1 MTHISQF
8 LGEEADLGP
17 EKRIAILSAPLASS
31 VSWLGGTEL
40 GPRAIIDASPAL
52 EVFDDELLSETVRL
66 GIATRPG
73 PDFTAIAAAEA
84 CKQIQAAV
92 AAELAGG
99 MFPVLLGGEH
109 TVTVPAVK
117 ACLAQYPDL
126 HVVQID
132 AHLDL
137 RQEYE
142 GNENSHACVMRRLDD
157 LGIPFTQVGIRS
169 FSKEEYELVQA
180 RGLRPFFMQRI
191 RAEQDWIAQVCAG
204 IKGPVY
210 LTCDVDGLDPTIMPA
225 TGTPEPDGLTWR
237 ETIDLL
243 RKLAANHRIVG
254 MDFVE
259 FSPHPG
265 AEHAAF
271 TVAKLIY
278 RTLGYIFRRGLSDAL
293 ECGCG
298 NNKARAED

>member
-1 MTHISQF
+1 MTHITQF

-40 GPRAIIDASPAL
+40 GPQAIIDASPAL
-52 EVFDDELLSETVRL
+52 EVFDDELLAETVRF
-66 GIATRPG
+66 GIATRLV
-73 PDFTAIAAAEA
+73 PDFTGLATAEA
-84 CKQIQAAV
+84 CRQIRDGV
-92 AAELAGG
+92 AAELVRG

-109 TVTVPAVK
+109 TVTVPAVQ

-142 GNENSHACVMRRLDD
+142 GNENSHACVMRRLADM
-157 LGIPFTQVGIRS
+157 GVPFTQIGIRS

-180 RGLRPFFMQRI
+180 KGWQPFYMHRI
-191 RAEQDWIAQVCAG
+191 RSEADWIAQVCAG

-210 LTCDVDGLDPTIMPA
+210 FTCDVDGLDPAIIPA

-243 RKLAANHRIVG
+243 RALAAHHRIVG

-259 FSPHPG
+259 FSPRPG

-278 RTLGYIFRRGLSDAL
+278 RTLGYVFR
-293 ECGCG
+293 
-298 NNKARAED
+298 

>member
-1 MTHISQF
+1 MTNISQF

-17 EKRIAILSAPLASS
+17 EKRIAVLSAPLASS

-40 GPRAIIDASPAL
+40 GPQAIIDASPAL
-52 EVFDDELLSETVRL
+52 EVFDDELLLETVRF
-66 GIATRPG
+66 GIATRPV
-73 PDFTAIAAAEA
+73 PDFRDLTTDAA
-84 CKQIQAAV
+84 CRQIQDAV
-92 AAELAGG
+92 SAELAAN

-109 TVTVPAVK
+109 TVTVPAVQ

-137 RQEYE
+137 RDQYE
-142 GNENSHACVMRRLDD
+142 DNPNSHACVMRRLDD

-169 FSKEEYELVQA
+169 FSREEYELVQSK
-180 RGLRPFFMQRI
+180 GWKPFFMQRI
-191 RAEQDWIAQVCAG
+191 RAEADWIEQVCQG

-210 LTCDVDGLDPTIMPA
+210 FTCDVDGLDPSIMPA
-225 TGTPEPDGLTWR
+225 TGTPEPDGLIWR

-243 RKLAANHRIVG
+243 REIAGRHRIVG

-259 FSPHPG
+259 FSPRPG

-271 TVAKLIY
+271 AVAKLIY
-278 RTLGYIFRRGLSDAL
+278 RTLGYIFRRGATGKRLNAGD
-293 ECGCG
+293 EE
-298 NNKARAED
+298 N

>member
-17 EKRIAILSAPLASS
+17 PKRIAILSAPLASS

-52 EVFDDELLSETVRL
+52 EVFDDELLSETVRF
-66 GIATRPG
+66 GIATRPAAN
-73 PDFTAIAAAEA
+73 FTAITAAEA
-84 CKQIQAAV
+84 CRQIEAAV
-92 AAELAGG
+92 AEELAGG

-109 TVTVPAVK
+109 TVTVPAVQ
-117 ACLAQYPDL
+117 ACLAKYPDL

-137 RQEYE
+137 RDQYDD
-142 GNENSHACVMRRLDD
+142 NPNSHACVMRRLDD

-180 RGLRPFFMQRI
+180 KGWQPFFMHRI
-191 RAEQDWIAQVCAG
+191 HAEADWIEQVCAG

-210 LTCDVDGLDPTIMPA
+210 LTCDVDGLDPAIMPA

-237 ETIDLL
+237 ETIGLL
-243 RKLAANHRIVG
+243 REIARNHRIVG

-259 FSPHPG
+259 FSPRPG

-278 RTLGYIFRRGLSDAL
+278 RTLGYIFQQKAL
-293 ECGCG
+293 
-298 NNKARAED
+298 

>member
-40 GPRAIIDASPAL
+40 GPQAIIDASPAL
-52 EVFDDELLSETVRL
+52 EGFDDELLAETGRL
-66 GIATRPG
+66 GIATRPV
-73 PDFTAIAAAEA
+73 PDFTGLAAAEA
-84 CKQIQAAV
+84 CRRIQAGG

-137 RQEYE
+137 RDQYDD
-142 GNENSHACVMRRLDD
+142 NPNSHACVMRRLDE
-157 LGIPFTQVGIRS
+157 LGVPFTQVGIRS

-180 RGLRPFFMQRI
+180 KGGQPFFMHRI
-191 RAEQDWIAQVCAG
+191 HAEADWIEQVCAE

-210 LTCDVDGLDPTIMPA
+210 FTCDVDGLDPAIMPA

-237 ETIDLL
+237 QTIGLL
-243 RKLAANHRIVG
+243 RALAAKHRIVG
-254 MDFVE
+254 IDFVE
-259 FSPHPG
+259 FSPRPG

-278 RTLGYIFRRGLSDAL
+278 RALGYVFR
-293 ECGCG
+293 
-298 NNKARAED
+298 

>member
-1 MTHISQF
+1 MTHIPQF

-17 EKRIAILSAPLASS
+17 EKRIVILSAPLASS

-40 GPRAIIDASPAL
+40 GPQAIIDASPAL
-52 EVFDDELLSETVRL
+52 EVFDDELLAETVRL
-66 GIATRPG
+66 GIATRPV
-73 PDFTAIAAAEA
+73 PDYTGLAAAAA
-84 CKQIQAAV
+84 CKQIQDGV
-92 AAELAGG
+92 AAELAEG

-137 RQEYE
+137 RDQYE
-142 GNENSHACVMRRLDD
+142 GNPDSHACVMRRLAD
-157 LGIPFTQVGIRS
+157 LGVPFTQVGIRS

-180 RGLRPFFMQRI
+180 QGWRPFFMSRI
-191 RAEQDWIAQVCAG
+191 HAEPDWIEQVCVG

-210 LTCDVDGLDPTIMPA
+210 FTCDVDGLDPAIMPA

-237 ETIDLL
+237 ETIGLL
-243 RKLAANHRIVG
+243 RALASSHRIVG

-259 FSPHPG
+259 FSPRPG

-278 RTLGYIFRRGLSDAL
+278 RTLGYIFQRNTG
-293 ECGCG
+293 
-298 NNKARAED
+298 ARK

>member
-1 MTHISQF
+1 MTHSSRF

-17 EKRIAILSAPLASS
+17 EKRITILSAPLASS

-66 GIATRPG
+66 GIATRPV
-73 PDFTAIAAAEA
+73 PDFTTITATEA
-84 CKQIQAAV
+84 CRQIEAAV
-92 AAELAGG
+92 AEELAGG

-109 TVTVPAVK
+109 TVTVPAVQ
-117 ACLAQYPDL
+117 ACLARYPDL

-137 RQEYE
+137 RDQYDD
-142 GNENSHACVMRRLDD
+142 NPNSHACVMRRLAD
-157 LGIPFTQVGIRS
+157 LGIPFTQIGIRS
-169 FSKEEYELVQA
+169 FSREEYELVQA
-180 RGLRPFFMQRI
+180 KGWRPFFMHRI
-191 RAEQDWIAQVCAG
+191 HAEADWVEQVCAG

-210 LTCDVDGLDPTIMPA
+210 FTCDVDGLDPAIMPA

-237 ETIDLL
+237 ETIGLL
-243 RKLAANHRIVG
+243 RGIARHHRIVG

-259 FSPHPG
+259 FSPRPG

-278 RTLGYIFRRGLSDAL
+278 RTLGYIFQ
-293 ECGCG
+293 EH
-298 NNKARAED
+298 KAVRK

>member
-1 MTHISQF
+1 MPRISQF

-17 EKRIAILSAPLASS
+17 EKRITILSAPLASS

-40 GPRAIIDASPAL
+40 GPQAIIDASPAL
-52 EVFDDELLSETVRL
+52 EVFDDELLAETVLL
-66 GIATRPG
+66 GIETRPI
-73 PDFTAIAAAEA
+73 PDFTALTPAEA
-84 CKQIQAAV
+84 CQQIEAAM
-92 AAELAGG
+92 ARELARGR
-99 MFPVLLGGEH
+99 FPVLLGGEH

-117 ACLAQYPDL
+117 ACRAQYPDL

-169 FSKEEYELVQA
+169 FSKEEYELIQA
-180 RGLRPFFMQRI
+180 RGWHPFFMQRI
-191 RAEQDWIAQVCAG
+191 RAEHDWIEQVCGG
-204 IKGPVY
+204 IKEPVY
-210 LTCDVDGLDPTIMPA
+210 LTCDVDGLDPAIMPA

-237 ETIDLL
+237 ETIGLL
-243 RKLAANHRIVG
+243 RALAAKHRIVG

-259 FSPHPG
+259 FSPRPG

-278 RTLGYIFRRGLSDAL
+278 RTLGYVFQQ
-293 ECGCG
+293 
-298 NNKARAED
+298 KAP

>member
-1 MTHISQF
+1 MTHVSQF

-40 GPRAIIDASPAL
+40 GPQAIIDASPAL
-52 EVFDDELLSETVRL
+52 EVFDDELLAETVRL
-66 GIATRPG
+66 GIATRPV
-73 PDFTAIAAAEA
+73 PDFTGLATAEA
-84 CKQIQAAV
+84 CRQIENAV
-92 AAELAGG
+92 RAELNRG

-137 RQEYE
+137 RDQYE
-142 GNENSHACVMRRLDD
+142 DNPNSHACVMRRLDEM
-157 LGIPFTQVGIRS
+157 GVPFTQVGIRS

-180 RGLRPFFMQRI
+180 KGWRPFFMHRI
-191 RAEQDWIAQVCAG
+191 HAEPDWIEQVCAG

-210 LTCDVDGLDPTIMPA
+210 FTCDVDGLDPAIIPA
-225 TGTPEPDGLTWR
+225 TGTPEPDGMTWR
-237 ETIDLL
+237 ETIALL
-243 RKLAANHRIVG
+243 RALAARHRIVG

-259 FSPHPG
+259 FSPRPG

-278 RTLGYIFRRGLSDAL
+278 RTLGYIFR
-293 ECGCG
+293 
-298 NNKARAED
+298 

>member
-1 MTHISQF
+1 MTHIAQF

-17 EKRIAILSAPLASS
+17 EKRIAVLSAPLASS

-40 GPRAIIDASPAL
+40 GPQAIIDASPAL

-66 GIATRPG
+66 GIATRPV
-73 PDFTAIAAAEA
+73 PDFKGLATAEA
-84 CKQIQAAV
+84 CRQIQAAV

-109 TVTVPAVK
+109 TVTVLAVK

-132 AHLDL
+132 AHLDM
-137 RQEYE
+137 RDQYE
-142 GNENSHACVMRRLDD
+142 DNPDSHACVMRRLAD
-157 LGIPFTQVGIRS
+157 LGIPFTQIGIRS
-169 FSKEEYELVQA
+169 FSREEYELVQA
-180 RGLRPFFMQRI
+180 KGWRPFFMHRI
-191 RAEQDWIAQVCAG
+191 RTEADWIAQICAG

-210 LTCDVDGLDPTIMPA
+210 LTCDVDGLDPAIMPA

-237 ETIDLL
+237 ETIGLL
-243 RKLAANHRIVG
+243 RELAARHRLVG

-265 AEHAAF
+265 GEHAAF

-278 RTLGYIFRRGLSDAL
+278 RTLGYIFQ
-293 ECGCG
+293 G
-298 NNKARAED
+298 NTAVRK

>member
-31 VSWLGGTEL
+31 VSWLGGTER
-40 GPRAIIDASPAL
+40 GPQAIIDASPAL
-52 EVFDDELLSETVRL
+52 EVFDDELLAETVRL
-66 GIATRPG
+66 GIATRPV
-73 PDFTAIAAAEA
+73 PEFTSLATAEA
-84 CKQIQAAV
+84 CRQIENAV
-92 AAELAGG
+92 AEELAGG
-99 MFPVLLGGEH
+99 FFPVLLGGEH

-117 ACLAQYPDL
+117 ACLAKYPDL

-137 RQEYE
+137 RDRYDD
-142 GNENSHACVMRRLDD
+142 NPDSHACVMRRLDD
-157 LGIPFTQVGIRS
+157 LGVPFTQVGIRS
-169 FSKEEYELVQA
+169 FSREEYELVRAKGWQ
-180 RGLRPFFMQRI
+180 PFFMHRI
-191 RAEQDWIAQVCAG
+191 HAEPDWIEQVCAG

-210 LTCDVDGLDPTIMPA
+210 LTCDVDGLDPAIMPA
-225 TGTPEPDGLTWR
+225 TGTPEPGGLTWR
-237 ETIDLL
+237 QTIGLL
-243 RKLAANHRIVG
+243 RELAAKHRIVG

-259 FSPHPG
+259 FSPRPG

-278 RTLGYIFRRGLSDAL
+278 RTLGYVFR
-293 ECGCG
+293 
-298 NNKARAED
+298 

>member
-1 MTHISQF
+1 MTHILQF
-8 LGEEADLGP
+8 LGEEAELGP
-17 EKRIAILSAPLASS
+17 EKRITILSAPLASS

-40 GPRAIIDASPAL
+40 GPQAIIDASPAL

-66 GIATRPG
+66 GIATRPA
-73 PDFTAIAAAEA
+73 PNFTAITAAEA
-84 CKQIQAAV
+84 CRQIEKAV
-92 AAELAGG
+92 AEELAGG
-99 MFPVLLGGEH
+99 RFPVLLGGEH
-109 TVTVPAVK
+109 TVTVPAVQ

-169 FSKEEYELVQA
+169 FSKKEYELIQA
-180 RGLRPFFMQRI
+180 KGWRPFFMHRI
-191 RAEQDWIAQVCAG
+191 RAEHDWIAQVCAG

-210 LTCDVDGLDPTIMPA
+210 LTCDVDGLDPAIMPA
-225 TGTPEPDGLTWR
+225 TGTPEPDGLTWQ
-237 ETIDLL
+237 ETIGLL
-243 RKLAANHRIVG
+243 RELARNHRIVG

-259 FSPHPG
+259 FSPRPG

-278 RTLGYIFRRGLSDAL
+278 RALGYVFQQ
-293 ECGCG
+293 
-298 NNKARAED
+298 KAP

>member
-1 MTHISQF
+1 MTHIAQF

-66 GIATRPG
+66 GIATRPE
-73 PDFTAIAAAEA
+73 PDFTGLAPAAA
-84 CKQIQAAV
+84 CRQIQDGV
-92 AAELAGG
+92 AAELAKG

-109 TVTVPAVK
+109 TVTVPAVQ
-117 ACLAQYPDL
+117 ACLAKYPDL

-157 LGIPFTQVGIRS
+157 LGIPFTQIGIRS

-180 RGLRPFFMQRI
+180 KGWQPFYMQRI
-191 RAEQDWIAQVCAG
+191 RNEADWIAQVCAG

-210 LTCDVDGLDPTIMPA
+210 FTCDVDGLDPAIMPA
-225 TGTPEPDGLTWR
+225 TGTPEPDGLTWQ
-237 ETIDLL
+237 ETINLL
-243 RKLAANHRIVG
+243 RALAAKHRLVG
-254 MDFVE
+254 MDCVE
-259 FSPHPG
+259 FAPRPG

-278 RTLGYIFRRGLSDAL
+278 RTLGYVFR
-293 ECGCG
+293 
-298 NNKARAED
+298 

>member
-1 MTHISQF
+1 MTHITQF

-52 EVFDDELLSETVRL
+52 EVFDDELLVETVRL
-66 GIATRPG
+66 GIATRPV
-73 PDFTAIAAAEA
+73 PDFTGLAPAAA
-84 CKQIQAAV
+84 CRQIQDSV

-137 RQEYE
+137 REQYDD
-142 GNENSHACVMRRLDD
+142 NPDSHACVMRRLDD
-157 LGIPFTQVGIRS
+157 MGVPFTQIGIRS

-180 RGLRPFFMQRI
+180 KGWQPFFMQRI
-191 RAEQDWIAQVCAG
+191 RTEPDWIAQVCAE
-204 IKGPVY
+204 IKGPIY
-210 LTCDVDGLDPTIMPA
+210 FTCDVDGLDPAIIPA

-243 RKLAANHRIVG
+243 RALAAHHRIVG

-259 FSPHPG
+259 FSPQPG

-278 RTLGYIFRRGLSDAL
+278 RTLGYVFR
-293 ECGCG
+293 
-298 NNKARAED
+298 

>member
-1 MTHISQF
+1 MTHVSQF

-40 GPRAIIDASPAL
+40 GPQAIIDASPAL
-52 EVFDDELLSETVRL
+52 EVFDDELLAETVRL
-66 GIATRPG
+66 GIATRPV
-73 PDFTAIAAAEA
+73 PDFTGLATTEA
-84 CKQIQAAV
+84 CRQIENAV
-92 AAELAGG
+92 RAELNRG

-117 ACLAQYPDL
+117 ACLAQYPGL

-137 RQEYE
+137 RDQYE
-142 GNENSHACVMRRLDD
+142 DNPNSHACVMRRLDEM
-157 LGIPFTQVGIRS
+157 GVPFTQVGIRS

-180 RGLRPFFMQRI
+180 KGWQPFFMHRL
-191 RAEQDWIAQVCAG
+191 RAEPDWIEQVCAG

-210 LTCDVDGLDPTIMPA
+210 FTCDVDGLDPAIIPA
-225 TGTPEPDGLTWR
+225 TGTPEPDGMTWR
-237 ETIDLL
+237 ETIALL
-243 RKLAANHRIVG
+243 RALAARHRIVG

-259 FSPHPG
+259 FSPRPG

-278 RTLGYIFRRGLSDAL
+278 RTLGYIFR
-293 ECGCG
+293 
-298 NNKARAED
+298 

>member
-8 LGEEADLGP
+8 LGEEAELGP

-40 GPRAIIDASPAL
+40 GPQAIIDASPAL

-66 GIATRPG
+66 GIATRPV
-73 PDFTAIAAAEA
+73 PDFTTITAAQT
-84 CKQIQAAV
+84 CRQIQAAV

-109 TVTVPAVK
+109 TITVPAVQ
-117 ACLAQYPDL
+117 ACLAKYPNL

-137 RQEYE
+137 RQEYD

-157 LGIPFTQVGIRS
+157 LGIPFTQIGIRS
-169 FSKEEYELVQA
+169 FSKEEYELVQR

-191 RAEQDWIAQVCAG
+191 RAEADWIAQVCAG

-210 LTCDVDGLDPTIMPA
+210 LTCDVDGLDPAIMPA

-237 ETIDLL
+237 ETIELL
-243 RKLAANHRIVG
+243 RELAAKHRIVG

-259 FSPHPG
+259 LAPRPG

-271 TVAKLIY
+271 LAAKLIY
-278 RTLGYIFRRGLSDAL
+278 RTLGYIFR
-293 ECGCG
+293 
-298 NNKARAED
+298 

>member
-1 MTHISQF
+1 MTQILQF

-40 GPRAIIDASPAL
+40 GPQAIIDASPAL

-66 GIATRPG
+66 GIATRPV
-73 PDFTAIAAAEA
+73 PDFAGLATDAACHHIQNGVAE
-84 CKQIQAAV
+84 
-92 AAELAGG
+92 ELAGG

-117 ACLAQYPDL
+117 ACLAHYPDL

-137 RQEYE
+137 RDQYE
-142 GNENSHACVMRRLDD
+142 DNPDSHACVMRRLDE
-157 LGIPFTQVGIRS
+157 LGVPFTQIGIRS
-169 FSKEEYELVQA
+169 FSKEEYEIVHA
-180 RGLRPFFMQRI
+180 KGWRPFFMHRI
-191 RAEQDWIAQVCAG
+191 HAEVDWIEQVCAG

-210 LTCDVDGLDPTIMPA
+210 LTCDVDGLDPAIMPA
-225 TGTPEPDGLTWR
+225 TGTPEPDGLTWCQ
-237 ETIDLL
+237 TIGLL
-243 RKLAANHRIVG
+243 RELARRHRIVG

-259 FSPHPG
+259 FSPRPG

-278 RTLGYIFRRGLSDAL
+278 RTLGYIFQGDTA
-293 ECGCG
+293 
-298 NNKARAED
+298 ARK

>member
-1 MTHISQF
+1 MTHVGQF

-40 GPRAIIDASPAL
+40 GPQAIIDASPAL
-52 EVFDDELLSETVRL
+52 EVFDDELLTETVRL
-66 GIATRPG
+66 GIATRSA
-73 PDFTAIAAAEA
+73 PDFTAKTAAEA
-84 CKQIQAAV
+84 CRQIRNAV
-92 AAELAGG
+92 AGELAGG
-99 MFPVLLGGEH
+99 MFPILLGGEH
-109 TVTVPAVK
+109 TVTVPAVE
-117 ACLAQYPDL
+117 ACLARYPDL

-157 LGIPFTQVGIRS
+157 LGIPFTQIGIRS
-169 FSKEEYELVQA
+169 FSKEEYELVQR

-191 RAEQDWIAQVCAG
+191 RSEPDWIVQVCAG
-204 IKGPVY
+204 INGPVY
-210 LTCDVDGLDPTIMPA
+210 LTCDVDGLDPAIMPA
-225 TGTPEPDGLTWR
+225 TGTPEPEGLTWR

-243 RKLAANHRIVG
+243 REIARNHRIVG

-259 FSPHPG
+259 FSPRPG

-271 TVAKLIY
+271 LVAKLIY
-278 RTLGYIFRRGLSDAL
+278 RALGYVFR
-293 ECGCG
+293 
-298 NNKARAED
+298 

>member
-1 MTHISQF
+1 MTHASQF

-31 VSWLGGTEL
+31 VSWLGGTEFAQ
-40 GPRAIIDASPAL
+40 AIIDASPAL
-52 EVFDDELLSETVRL
+52 EVFDDELLLETVRL
-66 GIATRPG
+66 GIETRPI
-73 PDFTAIAAAEA
+73 PDFTALSPVEA
-84 CKQIQAAV
+84 CRRIENAMAE
-92 AAELAGG
+92 ELAGG
-99 MFPVLLGGEH
+99 RFPVLLGGEH

-117 ACLAQYPDL
+117 ACLAKYPDL

-142 GNENSHACVMRRLDD
+142 DNENSHACVMRRLDD
-157 LGIPFTQVGIRS
+157 LSIPFTQIGIRS
-169 FSKEEYELVQA
+169 FSKEEYELIQA
-180 RGLRPFFMQRI
+180 RGLRPFFMRRI
-191 RAEQDWIAQVCAG
+191 REEHDWIAQVCRE

-225 TGTPEPDGLTWR
+225 TGTPEPDGMTWR

-243 RKLAANHRIVG
+243 REIARNHRIVG

-259 FSPHPG
+259 FSPRPG

-278 RTLGYIFRRGLSDAL
+278 RTLGYIFQ
-293 ECGCG
+293 
-298 NNKARAED
+298 

>member
-1 MTHISQF
+1 MIKDYTQKTMTHIAQF

-17 EKRIAILSAPLASS
+17 KKRIAILSAPLASS
-31 VSWLGGTEL
+31 VSWLVGTEL
-40 GPRAIIDASPAL
+40 GPQAIIDASPAL

-66 GIATRPG
+66 GIATRPV
-73 PDFTAIAAAEA
+73 PDFAGLATDAA
-84 CKQIQAAV
+84 CKQIQDAV
-92 AAELAGG
+92 ATELAGG

-109 TVTVPAVK
+109 TVTVPAVQ
-117 ACLAQYPDL
+117 ACLAHYPDL

-137 RQEYE
+137 RDQYE
-142 GNENSHACVMRRLDD
+142 GNPNSHACVMRRLAD

-169 FSKEEYELVQA
+169 FSKEEYDLVQA
-180 RGLRPFFMQRI
+180 KSWRPFFMPRI
-191 RAEQDWIAQVCAG
+191 HAEADWIEQVCAG

-210 LTCDVDGLDPTIMPA
+210 FTCDVDGLDPAIMPA

-237 ETIDLL
+237 QTIALM
-243 RKLAANHRIVG
+243 RGIAHCHRIVG

-259 FSPHPG
+259 FSPRPG

-278 RTLGYIFRRGLSDAL
+278 RTLGYIFQRNTA
-293 ECGCG
+293 
-298 NNKARAED
+298 A

>member
-1 MTHISQF
+1 MTHIAQF

-17 EKRIAILSAPLASS
+17 EKRIIILSAPLASS

-40 GPRAIIDASPAL
+40 GPQAIIDASPAL

-66 GIATRPG
+66 GIATRPA
-73 PDFTAIAAAEA
+73 PNFTAITATEA
-84 CKQIQAAV
+84 CRQIEQAV
-92 AAELAGG
+92 AEELAGG

-109 TVTVPAVK
+109 TVTVPAVQ

-157 LGIPFTQVGIRS
+157 LEVPFTQIGIRS
-169 FSKEEYELVQA
+169 FSKEEYDLVQA
-180 RGLRPFFMQRI
+180 KGWRPFFMPRI
-191 RAEQDWIAQVCAG
+191 HAEADWIEQVCAG

-210 LTCDVDGLDPTIMPA
+210 LTCDVDGLDPTIVPA

-243 RKLAANHRIVG
+243 RVLAHNHRIVG

-259 FSPHPG
+259 FSPRPG

-278 RTLGYIFRRGLSDAL
+278 RTLGYIFQEHNAVR
-293 ECGCG
+293 
-298 NNKARAED
+298 K

>member
-1 MTHISQF
+1 MTHIAQF
-8 LGEEADLGP
+8 LGEEADLGL

-66 GIATRPG
+66 GIVTRPV
-73 PDFTAIAAAEA
+73 PDFTGLAPAEA
-84 CKQIQAAV
+84 CRQIKAAV
-92 AAELAGG
+92 SAELAKG

-109 TVTVPAVK
+109 TVTVPAVQ

-157 LGIPFTQVGIRS
+157 LGIPFTQIGIRS
-169 FSKEEYELVQA
+169 FSKEEYELVRA
-180 RGLRPFFMQRI
+180 KGWRPFYMQRI
-191 RAEQDWIAQVCAG
+191 RSEPDWIAQVCAG

-210 LTCDVDGLDPTIMPA
+210 FTCDVDGLDPAIIPA
-225 TGTPEPDGLTWR
+225 TGTPEPGGLTWQ

-243 RKLAANHRIVG
+243 RALAAQHRIVG
-254 MDFVE
+254 MDCVE

-278 RTLGYIFRRGLSDAL
+278 RTLGYVFR
-293 ECGCG
+293 
-298 NNKARAED
+298 

>member
-1 MTHISQF
+1 MTHIAQF
-8 LGEEADLGP
+8 LGEEADLGL

-52 EVFDDELLSETVRL
+52 EVFDDELLAETVRL
-66 GIATRPG
+66 GIVTRPV
-73 PDFTAIAAAEA
+73 PDFTGLAPAAA
-84 CKQIQAAV
+84 CRQIKSAV
-92 AAELAGG
+92 SAELAKG

-109 TVTVPAVK
+109 SVTVPAVQ

-157 LGIPFTQVGIRS
+157 MGIPFTQVGIRS

-180 RGLRPFFMQRI
+180 KGWRPFFMQRI
-191 RAEQDWIAQVCAG
+191 RSEADWIAQVCAG

-210 LTCDVDGLDPTIMPA
+210 FTCDVDGLDPAIIPA
-225 TGTPEPDGLTWR
+225 TGTPEPGGLTWQ

-243 RKLAANHRIVG
+243 RALAAQHRIVG
-254 MDFVE
+254 MDCVE

-278 RTLGYIFRRGLSDAL
+278 RTLGYVFR
-293 ECGCG
+293 
-298 NNKARAED
+298 

>member
-1 MTHISQF
+1 MTRIAQF

-40 GPRAIIDASPAL
+40 GPQAIIDASPAL

-66 GIATRPG
+66 GIATRSV
-73 PDFTAIAAAEA
+73 PDFTGLATDAA
-84 CKQIQAAV
+84 CKQIQDAV

-109 TVTVPAVK
+109 TVTVPAVQ
-117 ACLAQYPDL
+117 ACLTHYPDL

-137 RQEYE
+137 RDQYE
-142 GNENSHACVMRRLDD
+142 GNPNSHACVMRRLAD
-157 LGIPFTQVGIRS
+157 LGVPFTQVGIRS

-180 RGLRPFFMQRI
+180 KGWQPFYMPRI
-191 RAEQDWIAQVCAG
+191 HAEADWIEQVCAG

-210 LTCDVDGLDPTIMPA
+210 FTCDVDGLDPAIMPA

-237 ETIDLL
+237 QTVGLL
-243 RKLAANHRIVG
+243 RGIARRHRIVG

-259 FSPHPG
+259 FSPRPG

-278 RTLGYIFRRGLSDAL
+278 RTLGYIFQKNTAVR
-293 ECGCG
+293 
-298 NNKARAED
+298 K

>member
-1 MTHISQF
+1 M
-8 LGEEADLGP
+8 
-17 EKRIAILSAPLASS
+17 
-31 VSWLGGTEL
+31 
-40 GPRAIIDASPAL
+40 
-52 EVFDDELLSETVRL
+52 RL
-66 GIATRPG
+66 GIETRPI
-73 PDFTAIAAAEA
+73 PDFTPITAGEA
-84 CKQIQAAV
+84 CRRIEEAMAE
-92 AAELAGG
+92 ELAGG
-99 MFPVLLGGEH
+99 RFPVLLGGEH

-137 RQEYE
+137 RQEYD

-157 LGIPFTQVGIRS
+157 LGIPFTQIGIRS

-180 RGLRPFFMQRI
+180 RGLRPFFMHRI
-191 RAEQDWIAQVCAG
+191 HAEPDWIEQVCAG
-204 IKGPVY
+204 INGPVY

-237 ETIDLL
+237 QTTALL
-243 RKLAANHRIVG
+243 RELAAKHRIVA

-265 AEHAAF
+265 GEHAAF

-278 RTLGYIFRRGLSDAL
+278 RTLGYVFR
-293 ECGCG
+293 
-298 NNKARAED
+298 

>member
-1 MTHISQF
+1 MTHVSQF
-8 LGEEADLGP
+8 LGEEADLGQD
-17 EKRIAILSAPLASS
+17 KRIAILSAPLASS

-40 GPRAIIDASPAL
+40 GPQAIIDASPAL

-66 GIATRPG
+66 GIATRPV
-73 PDFTAIAAAEA
+73 PDFTAMTAVEA
-84 CKQIQAAV
+84 CRQIQAAV

-142 GNENSHACVMRRLDD
+142 GNENSHACVMRRLAD
-157 LGIPFTQVGIRS
+157 LGIQFTQIGIRS
-169 FSKEEYELVQA
+169 FSREEYELVQA
-180 RGLRPFFMQRI
+180 RGLRPFFLHRI
-191 RAEQDWIAQVCAG
+191 RAEADWIDQVCAG

-210 LTCDVDGLDPTIMPA
+210 LSCDVDGLDPAIIPA

-243 RKLAANHRIVG
+243 RALAANHRLVG

-259 FSPHPG
+259 LAPRPG

-278 RTLGYIFRRGLSDAL
+278 RTLGYIFRGGQA
-293 ECGCG
+293 GKG
-298 NNKARAED
+298 

>member
-1 MTHISQF
+1 MASIHQF

-17 EKRIAILSAPLASS
+17 EKRITILSAPLASS
-31 VSWLGGTEL
+31 VSWLGGTEH
-40 GPRAIIDASPAL
+40 GPQAIIDASPAL
-52 EVFDDELLSETVRL
+52 EVFDDELLVETVLL
-66 GIATRPG
+66 GIETRPI
-73 PDFTAIAAAEA
+73 PDFTAMTPAEA
-84 CKQIQAAV
+84 CRQIEAAM
-92 AAELAGG
+92 ARELAGG

-109 TVTVPAVK
+109 TVTVPAVQ

-157 LGIPFTQVGIRS
+157 LGIPFTQIGIRS
-169 FSKEEYELVQA
+169 FSREEYDLVRA
-180 RGLRPFFMQRI
+180 KGWRPFFMQRI
-191 RAEQDWIAQVCAG
+191 RAEPDWIEQVCAG
-204 IKGPVY
+204 ISGPVY

-243 RKLAANHRIVG
+243 RELARNHRIVG

-259 FSPHPG
+259 FSPRPG

-278 RTLGYIFRRGLSDAL
+278 RTLGYIFR
-293 ECGCG
+293 
-298 NNKARAED
+298 

>member
-8 LGEEADLGP
+8 LGEEANLGS

-40 GPRAIIDASPAL
+40 GPQAIIDASPAL
-52 EVFDDELLSETVRL
+52 EVFDDELLSETVRF
-66 GIATRPG
+66 GIVTRPV
-73 PDFTAIAAAEA
+73 PDFSAITAIEV
-84 CKQIQAAV
+84 CRQIKAAV
-92 AAELAGG
+92 AEELAGG
-99 MFPVLLGGEH
+99 YFPVLLGGEH
-109 TVTVPAVK
+109 TVTVPAVQ

-137 RQEYE
+137 RDQYE
-142 GNENSHACVMRRLDD
+142 GNPDSHACVMRRLDE
-157 LGIPFTQVGIRS
+157 LGVPFTQIGIRS
-169 FSKEEYELVQA
+169 FSKEEYGLVQA
-180 RGLRPFFMQRI
+180 RGWQPFFMQRI
-191 RAEQDWIAQVCAG
+191 RVEHDWIEQVCDE

-210 LTCDVDGLDPTIMPA
+210 FTCDVDGLDPAIMPA

-237 ETIDLL
+237 ETIDLM
-243 RKLAANHRIVG
+243 REIACNHRIVG

-259 FSPHPG
+259 FAPRPG

-278 RTLGYIFRRGLSDAL
+278 RTLGYIFQKQAP
-293 ECGCG
+293 
-298 NNKARAED
+298 

>member
-40 GPRAIIDASPAL
+40 GPQAIIDASPAL
-52 EVFDDELLSETVRL
+52 EVFDDELLAETVRL
-66 GIATRPG
+66 GIATRPV
-73 PDFTAIAAAEA
+73 PDFKGLAAAEA
-84 CKQIQAAV
+84 CRRIQAGV

-109 TVTVPAVK
+109 TVTVPAVR
-117 ACLAQYPDL
+117 ACLAKYPDL

-137 RQEYE
+137 RDQYDD
-142 GNENSHACVMRRLDD
+142 NPNSHACVMRRLDE
-157 LGIPFTQVGIRS
+157 LGVPFTQIGIRS
-169 FSKEEYELVQA
+169 FSKEEYALVQA
-180 RGLRPFFMQRI
+180 KGWRPFFMHRI
-191 RAEQDWIAQVCAG
+191 HAEADWIEQVCAE

-210 LTCDVDGLDPTIMPA
+210 FTCDVDGLDPAIMPA

-237 ETIDLL
+237 QTIGLL
-243 RKLAANHRIVG
+243 RALAAKHRIVG
-254 MDFVE
+254 MDCVE
-259 FSPHPG
+259 FSPRPG

-278 RTLGYIFRRGLSDAL
+278 RTLGYVFQQ
-293 ECGCG
+293 
-298 NNKARAED
+298 KAP